1 MKPNDKYAKIK
12 DFFMIIGMG
21 LCIGAL
27 IVTAMLQ
34 FGPKPVEQPP
44 ASAPANTAEIATK
57 LQAYFKDAKSAQKNE
72 SNFWGDM
79 FDGGLKG
86 EVVFDAE
93 MNDVVVESA
102 PNNAGSAGSATD
114 NSSNNNNSEYIETT
128 DNQVE
133 GVIEADK
140 IKRSDKYIYYLN
152 KKTIQI
158 FDINKENTK
167 LLGSYTPKS
176 AEHASAQEVCEFY
189 LSKDCKTIN
198 MIIQY
203 STEKNGSLF
212 DIINID
218 VTDPTNIK
226 ENKVI
231 TAPGTYASSRFTE
244 DQLLVVSEFV
254 VYEDDVDYEKEET
267 FIPQNN
273 VSGEMKPVDCATV
286 VIPEKLTSARYVVV
300 MTLNPNT
307 LEVYGQKALLSYL
320 TDIYATKDHLYLART
335 DYVDASKGSKT
346 ITQVECFEY
355 NTKEIKSI
363 GSVVVDGYIKD
374 QWSMDEYDGIF
385 RIVTT
390 TNSFENIRGSWYDS
404 QGLDYNLMR
413 AWGDCNA
420 DLYCVDTKTWEVVG
434 SVKQF
439 APPHEEVQSVRFDKT
454 DAYVCTS
461 IEMSD
466 PVFFF
471 DLSDV
476 KNITYKETGTIEGYS
491 SSLVNFGEGYLVG
504 IGVENWSDFKIEVYE
519 ETDTDVKSVCTYKL
533 KNTDYSLDYK
543 SYYIDRENQIIGLG
557 IDADDHYMYDVDIVV
572 PQEEGAAVIGTP
584 SIKPDEGTK
593 HVDTEYIVLRFYDRE
608 LNEEI
613 RTYLDG
619 SIANMRGVYIDGYM
633 YMFAENEFKVEALT
647 INKAIRAGR

>member
-27 IVTAMLQ
+27 IVTVMLQ

-44 ASAPANTAEIATK
+44 ASAPANTEEIATK

-93 MNDVVVESA
+93 MNDAVVESA

-203 STEKNGSLF
+203 STEKDGSLF

-218 VTDPTNIK
+218 VTDPANIK
-226 ENKVI
+226 ENKSI
-231 TAPGTYASSRFTE
+231 TATGTYDSSRFTDE
-244 DQLLVVSEFV
+244 QLLVVSEFV
-254 VYEDDVDYEKEET
+254 VDEEDVNYEKEET

-346 ITQVECFEY
+346 ITQVDCFEY

-374 QWSMDEYDGIF
+374 QWSMDEHEGIL
-385 RIVTT
+385 RVVTT
-390 TNSFENIRGSWYDS
+390 TNSFSDVRGSWYDS
-404 QGLDYNLMR
+404 NGLDHNLMR

-420 DLYCVDTKTWEVVG
+420 DLYCIDIKTWDIVG

-454 DAYVCTS
+454 DAYICTS

-491 SSLVNFGEGYLVG
+491 SSLVNFGDGYLLG
-504 IGVENWSDFKIEVYE
+504 IGVVNWSDFKVEVYE
-519 ETDTDVKSVCTYKL
+519 EKEDNVKSVCAYEL
-533 KNTDYSLDYK
+533 NSADYSLDYK
-543 SYYIDRENQIIGLG
+543 AYYIDRENQLVGLG
-557 IDADDHYMYDVDIVV
+557 IQNHNNYMYDVDIIV
-572 PQEEGAAVIGTP
+572 PEEGAAITKP
-584 SIKPDEGTK
+584 STSGKEK
-593 HVDTEYIVLRFYDRE
+593 NDTEYLLLKFENRE
-608 LNEEI
+608 LHEKLK
-613 RTYLDG
+613 TGLDG
-619 SIANMRGVYIDGYM
+619 NVNNMRGVYIDGYM
-633 YMFAENEFKVEALT
+633 YMFAEEEFKVEK
-647 INKAIRAGR
+647 IN

>member
-44 ASAPANTAEIATK
+44 ASAPANTEEIATK

-79 FDGGLKG
+79 FNGGLKG

-93 MNDVVVESA
+93 MNDAVVESA

-114 NSSNNNNSEYIETT
+114 NASDGNNAEYIETT

-140 IKRSDKYIYYLN
+140 IKRNDKYIYYLN

-203 STEKNGSLF
+203 STKKDGSLF

-218 VTDPTNIK
+218 ITDPANIK
-226 ENKVI
+226 ENKSI
-231 TAPGTYASSRFTE
+231 TATGTYDSSRFTDE
-244 DQLLVVSEFV
+244 QLLVVSEFV
-254 VYEDDVDYEKEET
+254 VDEEDVNYEKEET

-346 ITQVECFEY
+346 ITQVDCFEY

-454 DAYVCTS
+454 NAYVCTS

-471 DLSDV
+471 DLSDM

-491 SSLVNFGEGYLVG
+491 SSLVNFGDGYLVG
-504 IGVENWSDFKIEVYE
+504 IGVVNWSDLKIEVYE
-519 ETDTDVKSVCTYKL
+519 ETEKDVKSVCAYEL
-533 KNTDYSLDYK
+533 KNTDYLLDYK
-543 SYYIDRENQIIGLG
+543 SYYIDRENQLVGLG
-557 IDADDHYMYDVDIVV
+557 IHNHNNYMYDVDIIV
-572 PQEEGAAVIGTP
+572 PEEGTVITKP
-584 SIKPDEGTK
+584 STSGKEK
-593 HVDTEYIVLRFYDRE
+593 NDTEYLLLKFEDRE
-608 LNEEI
+608 LHEKLK
-613 RTYLDG
+613 TGLDG
-619 SIANMRGVYIDGYM
+619 NINNMRGVYIDGYM
-633 YMFAENEFKVEALT
+633 YMFAEEEFKVEK
-647 INKAIRAGR
+647 ID

>member
-1 MKPNDKYAKIK
+1 MQPTDKKSKAREWLS
-12 DFFMIIGMG
+12 IIVSG
-21 LCIGAL
+21 LCVGAL
-27 IVTAMLQ
+27 IVGAMMLM
-34 FGPKPVEQPP
+34 PTKVV
-44 ASAPANTAEIATK
+44 APEIQHGVSNTGEIATK
-57 LQAYFKDAKSAQKNE
+57 LQAYFKEAEKAGKNE
-72 SNFWGDM
+72 TSWIDGIDGIFN
-79 FDGGLKG
+79 GGLKG
-86 EVVFDAE
+86 EVIYESEMMDAA
-93 MNDVVVESA
+93 S
-102 PNNAGSAGSATD
+102 PNAGASTGSGTT
-114 NSSNNNNSEYIETT
+114 SNDDSGKQEYIETT

-140 IKRSDKYIYYLN
+140 IKRSDKYIFYLS

-158 FDINKENTK
+158 FDINKTDTK
-167 LLGSYTPKS
+167 KLGEFTPKS
-176 AEHASAQEVCEFY
+176 AALAKESDICEFY

-198 MIIQY
+198 MVVQY
-203 STEKNGSLF
+203 TTEAGEPRF
-212 DIINID
+212 DIVNID
-218 VTDPTNIK
+218 ITDPANIK
-226 ENKVI
+226 ENKTI
-231 TAPGTYASSRFTE
+231 TATGTYDSSRFTD

-254 VYEDDVDYEKEET
+254 VEKDSVDYEKEGT
-267 FIPQNN
+267 FIPQTNA
-273 VSGEMKPVDCATV
+273 SGEMASIDCAAIV
-286 VIPEKLTSARYVVV
+286 VPEKLTSTKYVVI
-300 MTLNPNT
+300 MNLNPNT

-335 DYVDASKGSKT
+335 DYIDASKGSKT
-346 ITQVECFEY
+346 ITQIECFEY

-363 GSVVVDGYIKD
+363 GSVTVDGYIKD

-390 TNSFENIRGSWYDS
+390 TNTFDNIRGSWYDS
-404 QGLDYNLMR
+404 NGLDYNLMR

-454 DAYVCTS
+454 NAYVCTS

-557 IDADDHYMYDVDIVV
+557 IDTDKNYMYDVDIVV
-572 PQEEGAAVIGTP
+572 PQEEGTAVIGTP

-593 HVDTEYIVLRFYDRE
+593 DIDTEYIVLRFYDRE

-619 SIANMRGVYIDGYM
+619 SIDNMRGVYIDGYM

-647 INKAIRAGR
+647 IN